1 MRPIQPIIPFPVF
14 ILRSNRVL
22 TILEIMGVPSKVFGP
37 DWLLG
42 ILLPTPPE
50 GGKEVPLFILKSVR
64 YLSLCN
70 PLECGMGLSFEFRD
84 YLASLPLSAE
94 TVSTNEHINLS

>member
-1 MRPIQPIIPFPVF
+1 MMVRTDKISVKSNTH
-14 ILRSNRVL
+14 LRRYAAA
-22 TILEIMGVPSKVFGP
+22 
-37 DWLLG
+37 
-42 ILLPTPPE
+42 LLPTPPE
-50 GGKEVPLFILKSVR
+50 GGKEVPLFILKSVQ